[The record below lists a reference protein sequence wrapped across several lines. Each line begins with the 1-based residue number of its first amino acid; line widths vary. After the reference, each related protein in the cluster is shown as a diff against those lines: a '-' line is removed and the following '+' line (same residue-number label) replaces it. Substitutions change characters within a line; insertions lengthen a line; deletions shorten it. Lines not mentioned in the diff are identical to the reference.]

1 MDDDE
6 PTIVGLKC
14 EVDGALG
21 RGFEGDVG
29 KGILDFVGEVGL
41 EEGKAGGRGRIPVG
55 L

>member
-6 PTIVGLKC
+6 PAIVGLKC